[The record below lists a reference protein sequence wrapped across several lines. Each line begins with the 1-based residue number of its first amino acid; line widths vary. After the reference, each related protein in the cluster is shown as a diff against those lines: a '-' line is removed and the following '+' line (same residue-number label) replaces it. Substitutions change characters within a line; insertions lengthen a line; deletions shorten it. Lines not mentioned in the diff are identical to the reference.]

1 MRLPPQKG
9 LESSSQIKF
18 FFLGWQAAHSIGI
31 VGVSVPLILLPH
43 AVRELA
49 RPSKHTA
56 RPCPF
61 NTSVPVRLPPQ
72 KGLESSS
79 GSRQQAL
86 GIAVRIPVRLPSTET
101 SRKFSSRKQAARRRH
116 RRRLN
121 ARPSTERS
129 RKFFSNKV
137 FLLGVAGSTQ
147 NRHSRHPCPFNTSVP
162 VRLPQQKGL
171 ESSSGSRQQALGTAG
186 SSSQKKVFHLRGS
199 RQAASTMLVPPQKGL
214 ESSSQIKFFFIVGV
228 PVPLILL
235 PHARELARPSKHT
248 ARSCPFNT
256 SVPVRLPPQ
265 KGLES
270 SSGSRQQALGI
281 AVRIPVRLPSTET
294 SRKFSSRKQ
303 AARRRHHRRLNARKF
318 FSNKVF
324 LLGVAGST
332 QNRHSRHPCPFN
344 TSVPV
349 RLPPQKGLESS
360 SGSRQQALGIAVR
373 IPVRLPSTETSREF
387 ISKKSFSSSRK
398 QAARRRHRRRPNAR
412 PSTERS
418 RKFFSNKVFL
428 LV

>member
-1 MRLPPQKG
+1 MLVPPQKG

-31 VGVSVPLILLPH
+31 VGVPVPLILLPH
-43 AVRELA
+43 AV
-49 RPSKHTA
+49 
-56 RPCPF
+56 
-61 NTSVPVRLPPQ
+61 
-72 KGLESSS
+72 
-79 GSRQQAL
+79 
-86 GIAVRIPVRLPSTET
+86 
-101 SRKFSSRKQAARRRH
+101 
-116 RRRLN
+116 
-121 ARPSTERS
+121 
-129 RKFFSNKV
+129 
-137 FLLGVAGSTQ
+137 
-147 NRHSRHPCPFNTSVP
+147 
-162 VRLPQQKGL
+162 
-171 ESSSGSRQQALGTAG
+171 
-186 SSSQKKVFHLRGS
+186 
-199 RQAASTMLVPPQKGL
+199 
-214 ESSSQIKFFFIVGV
+214 
-228 PVPLILL
+228 
-235 PHARELARPSKHT
+235 RELARPSKHT

-303 AARRRHHRRLNARKF
+303 AAPIRHRRRPNVPTSTTERSRKF

-360 SGSRQQALGIAVR
+360 SGSRQQALIIAVR
-373 IPVRLPSTETSREF
+373 IPVRLPSTETSRKF

-398 QAARRRHRRRPNAR
+398 QAARRRHRRRPNAPPNTSSARCPRAGR
-412 PSTERS
+412 P
-418 RKFFSNKVFL
+418 K
-428 LV
+428 

>member
-1 MRLPPQKG
+1 MCLPPPQKG

-18 FFLGWQAAHSIGI
+18 FFLGWQAAHRIPI
-31 VGVSVPLILLPH
+31 VGIPVPLILLPH

-56 RPCPF
+56 HPYPF

-162 VRLPQQKGL
+162 VRLP
-171 ESSSGSRQQALGTAG
+171 
-186 SSSQKKVFHLRGS
+186 
-199 RQAASTMLVPPQKGL
+199 
-214 ESSSQIKFFFIVGV
+214 
-228 PVPLILL
+228 
-235 PHARELARPSKHT
+235 
-248 ARSCPFNT
+248 
-256 SVPVRLPPQ
+256 PQ

-294 SRKFSSRKQ
+294 SRKF
-303 AARRRHHRRLNARKF
+303 
-318 FSNKVF
+318 
-324 LLGVAGST
+324 
-332 QNRHSRHPCPFN
+332 
-344 TSVPV
+344 
-349 RLPPQKGLESS
+349 
-360 SGSRQQALGIAVR
+360 
-373 IPVRLPSTETSREF
+373 

-398 QAARRRHRRRPNAR
+398 QSARRRHRRHPNAR

-428 LV
+428 LGVAGSTQYRHSRRPCPFNTSSACCPRAGTPK